1 MVHYWFFQ
9 WFFDD
14 IDLVL
19 EVYLRD
25 KLYLRW
31 ETRIASEC
39 KICFLYDSKIDALKC
54 IYHSAGASFYLQN
67 CNTVFRMITFILQLN
82 IT

>member
-9 WFFDD
+9 TFFDD

-19 EVYLRD
+19 EVHLRD

-39 KICFLYDSKIDALKC
+39 KICFLYDSKIDVLKC
-54 IYHSAGASFYLQN
+54 INNSSGASFYIQYFS
-67 CNTVFRMITFILQLN
+67 TIFRMRTFTLQLN

>member
-9 WFFDD
+9 RFCDD

-54 IYHSAGASFYLQN
+54 IHHWSAGTSFLYK
-67 CNTVFRMITFILQLN
+67 ILIQYSEW
-82 IT
+82 

>member
-9 WFFDD
+9 RFYDD
-14 IDLVL
+14 IDLGL

-39 KICFLYDSKIDALKC
+39 KICFLYDSKIDVLKC
-54 IYHSAGASFYLQN
+54 INN
-67 CNTVFRMITFILQLN
+67 CLLRKPLFTYN
-82 IT
+82 ISVQYSEWEHLPYS

>member
-9 WFFDD
+9 RFYDD

-19 EVYLRD
+19 DVYLRD

-31 ETRIASEC
+31 ETRIASEW

-54 IYHSAGASFYLQN
+54 LNHCLFVLYNSGCI
-67 CNTVFRMITFILQLN
+67 IL
-82 IT
+82 

>member
-9 WFFDD
+9 RFFDD

-54 IYHSAGASFYLQN
+54 IN
-67 CNTVFRMITFILQLN
+67 CCLCTAETFSLC
-82 IT
+82 TKF

>member
-9 WFFDD
+9 RFYDD

-19 EVYLRD
+19 DVYLRD

-39 KICFLYDSKIDALKC
+39 KICFLYDSKIDVLKC
-54 IYHSAGASFYLQN
+54 INTSGASFYIQYFS
-67 CNTVFRMITFILQLN
+67 TIFRMRTFTLQLN

>member
-9 WFFDD
+9 RFYDD

-54 IYHSAGASFYLQN
+54 
-67 CNTVFRMITFILQLN
+67 LN
-82 IT
+82 HCLFVLYTSQWPFG